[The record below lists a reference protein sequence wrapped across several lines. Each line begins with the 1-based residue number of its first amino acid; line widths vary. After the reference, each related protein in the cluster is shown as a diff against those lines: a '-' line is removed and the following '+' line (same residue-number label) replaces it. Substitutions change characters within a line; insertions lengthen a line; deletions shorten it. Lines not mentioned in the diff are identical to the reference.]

1 MKNGDVTWVNY
12 VIDDEADMD
21 TQIVNFYGI

>member
-1 MKNGDVTWVNY
+1 MKNGEVTWVNSI
-12 VIDDEADMD
+12 IDDEADMD